1 MNLSAPI
8 VPGTS
13 AAGISIG
20 DEILPIIREHKPDR
34 IQQAMTGDIFHF
46 DNLKLW
52 STPDRITVNQIAV
65 FGVYAGATKEGLAIN
80 LPISEVVSRI
90 GEIHIGEYD
99 ELCIDGYP
107 GIGLETTGEGDSEV
121 VSHIV
126 VYRPNSEQGGGGQAA
141 ARSESA

>member
-1 MNLSAPI
+1 
-8 VPGTS
+8 
-13 AAGISIG
+13 
-20 DEILPIIREHKPDR
+20 
-34 IQQAMTGDIFHF
+34 MTGDIFHF

-99 ELCIDGYP
+99 ELYIDGYP
-107 GIGLETTGEGDSEV
+107 GIGLETAGEGDYEV

-141 ARSESA
+141 TRSESA